1 MESPARITRHYE
13 DQVRL
18 RLSGQRYLTEQQ
30 ERELLLEALD
40 IGLSLEEAKGLLA
53 AIVAKRR
60 AAREM
65 TLDHDMAVTIET
77 MVGDRGWISRTTFDH
92 AASLYRRLS
101 GGAVGEAEGK
111 SRVKQL
117 MLSRGWRSRRWRI
130 RGEIIFGTPHW
141 LRRIP
146 VEPSASKS
154 HDSKNRER

>member
-1 MESPARITRHYE
+1 MESPARITRRYETRHYE

-18 RLSGQRYLTEQQ
+18 RLSGQRYLTEPQ

-77 MVGDRGWISRTTFDH
+77 MVGDRGWISRRTFDH
-92 AASLYRRLS
+92 AASIYRRLS
-101 GGAVGEAEGK
+101 GGAVGEAEAK

-117 MLSRGWRSRRWRI
+117 MLSRGWKI